1 MPKFSLDQVD
11 LAARLAE
18 MEARR
23 EKETQERKEQRKADR
38 VAGRPSEA
46 IRNGLRACS
55 IKELFAVKKICDK
68 FIWDQRHAPPDYDCS
83 RPYIVEVL
91 LSISHRNQRFRLE
104 FTRSTKRAAKVYI
117 NGPYWYRYYRDG
129 KIVFRRKVKK
139 DRGKFL
145 LPRSVKSAYKK
156 YLEIH
161 DPKTELERARVQYKD
176 V

>member
-1 MPKFSLDQVD
+1 MPKVSLDQVD
-11 LAARLAE
+11 LAERFAE

-23 EKETQERKEQRKADR
+23 EKEAQERKERRKADR

-55 IKELFAVKKICDK
+55 IMELFTIKKICDK
-68 FIWDQRHAPPDYDCS
+68 FISDQRQAPPDYDCD

-91 LSISHRNQRFRLE
+91 LSIPHRNQRFRLE

-139 DRGKFL
+139 DRGNFL
-145 LPRSVKSAYKK
+145 LPRSVKSAYKG
-156 YLEIH
+156 YLGTH
-161 DPKTELERARVQYKD
+161 DPKTELKRARAQYKN